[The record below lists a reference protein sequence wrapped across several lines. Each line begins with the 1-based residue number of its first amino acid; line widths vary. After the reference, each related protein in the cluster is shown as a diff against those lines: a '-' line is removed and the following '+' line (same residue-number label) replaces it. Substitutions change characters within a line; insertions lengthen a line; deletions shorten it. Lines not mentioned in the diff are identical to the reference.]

1 MWLEQSLTPRKTSGI
16 ISVIEQMIETRAL
29 KEVRGIT
36 ENSQCRLCKEQRKT
50 VQHLLAGCKMWMDGK
65 A

>member
-1 MWLEQSLTPRKTSGI
+1 M
-16 ISVIEQMIETRAL
+16 IEQMIETRAL
-29 KEVRGIT
+29 NEVRGILKIVSEQREQRT
-36 ENSQCRLCKEQRKT
+36 EQRKEQRET

>member
-1 MWLEQSLTPRKTSGI
+1 M
-16 ISVIEQMIETRAL
+16 IEQMIETRAL
-29 KEVRGIT
+29 KEVRGIA
-36 ENSQCRLCKEQRKT
+36 ENSQCRLCKEQRET